1 MARKEQHGF
10 ARQKPSIHVPRL
22 GLSGGSDADAEDQVA
37 GIAPS
42 VEHSTSHV

>member
-22 GLSGGSDADAEDQVA
+22 GLSGGSGSGAEDQVA
-37 GIAPS
+37 GIARP
-42 VEHSTSHV
+42 VEHFTSHV